1 MPAVSVIAT
10 VLNESENIARLIESL
25 TQQALLPA
33 EIIVVD
39 GGSSDGT
46 WEQLQRSAA
55 EHPMLRPIR
64 DESCNLKHTAGPI
77 SKGRNVAIAAAK
89 SELIA
94 CADAGCGYAPDWL
107 GNLIEPLTKL
117 TTNGE
122 AEYALGGACL
132 DLTDATIWDWA
143 SAPFLGVK
151 LDEAAPTK
159 SCTARS
165 MAFTKDLWRRL
176 GGFPETVFFG
186 EDTLFD
192 LEARRVARTAF
203 PPQAKAHYRPRNSFL
218 SACRQ
223 LARYAVSDGV
233 LGERRSRLARNATR
247 CVIEMAALA
256 ALPWTW
262 IPAAAVGAM
271 MLHFA
276 FESDGR
282 FLLRM
287 QPGAA
292 PARLAFSI
300 FVPWII
306 AINQVRGKMTK
317 RCLVNPQ
324 NEGPQNDGA

>member
-10 VLNESENIARLIESL
+10 VLNESENIARLIASL
-25 TQQALLPA
+25 THQSLSPA

-46 WEQLQRSAA
+46 WEKLQMAAA
-55 EHPMLRPIR
+55 EHPVLQPIR

-94 CADAGCGYAPDWL
+94 CADAGCSYASDWL
-107 GNLIEPLTKL
+107 ANLIEPLK
-117 TTNGE
+117 NGE

-132 DLTDATIWDWA
+132 DLADATLWDWA

-192 LEARRVARTAF
+192 LRAREAARPVF
-203 PPQAKAHYRPRNSFL
+203 PPRAKAHYRPRNSFV

-233 LGERRSRLARNATR
+233 LGERRTRLTRNAAR
-247 CVIEMAALA
+247 CVVEIAAFA

-262 IPAAAVGAM
+262 IPAAVVGAM
-271 MLHFA
+271 MLYFA

-287 QPGAA
+287 QPGAL

-306 AINQVRGKMTK
+306 AVNQVRGGVTK
-317 RCLVNPQ
+317 RYLLNIQ
-324 NEGPQNDGA
+324 NS